1 MPNVP
6 AADVMVLGD
15 TPLNNDLKIRPY
27 LHQRPLH
34 SRHRRAV
41 TPAPPT
47 PPRRPAG
54 CSTDAS
60 IDSPDPVDP
69 SDGCSEVSSVVASL
83 GQPAGVVALAPVVT
97 QEQAEQSR
105 PLVPMAAVSVN
116 RLVKQHVHKQA
127 PQRVAAPPTTHE
139 AALLT
144 TAFRPSM
151 VRRAYEN
158 CNRRPQ
164 TPPPAVSLPSKE
176 NWTAAT
182 RTVSALESER
192 ATIAAASSL
201 SLNVAARLRTS
212 MVDVSVALLRE
223 VERHS
228 LRLAREKTAHREST
242 TAREE
247 LCARIVALQATFAAE
262 QRGASATQALRDVVT
277 SESVARCHLEHL
289 ALVSTLNSFSRLCNE
304 HVFRS
309 SRAQQCVSLQL
320 ATLDNEATA
329 RVALESSENESRLQV
344 VHEAHRTLARRYAAV
359 RLPPTPPSDVACQTV
374 RPLTALEVI
383 RGDRRSDAGEIVSSA
398 GASFSGSAATAECR
412 SVPEQRAATHE
423 EQYRRQER
431 QLLSTIV
438 RKEQEMAELRGAVR
452 DLERRLLTA
461 TATPSPAVTKA
472 PTTTTTSRATSTDCV
487 GTSSSPPQLS
497 PAPPAAAAGAAV
509 ADLTMQLSRAAVEI
523 TTLRH
528 TRDKLA
534 DTVRCLLEQ
543 QQQKRGCPVVVTDPA
558 PAACPAT
565 PHPRPAL
572 SLMGAGMTP
581 RPHRAPG
588 PGAAAPRVTFAIDSD

>member
-1 MPNVP
+1 MPNV

-15 TPLNNDLKIRPY
+15 TPLNSDLKVRPY

-54 CSTDAS
+54 CSTDVS

-69 SDGCSEVSSVVASL
+69 SDGCSEISSVVASL
-83 GQPAGVVALAPVVT
+83 VQPAGVGALAPAGV

-116 RLVKQHVHKQA
+116 RLVKQHVHKQV

-151 VRRAYEN
+151 VRRAHEN

-192 ATIAAASSL
+192 GAIAAAASL
-201 SLNVAARLRTS
+201 SLHVASKLRTA
-212 MVDVSVALLRE
+212 MVDASVAFLRE
-223 VERHS
+223 AETQS
-228 LRLAREKTAHREST
+228 LRLARERTAHRESM
-242 TAREE
+242 TAREV
-247 LCARIVALQATFAAE
+247 LCAKIVALQATFAAE
-262 QRGASATQALRDVVT
+262 QRGASTTQALRDVVT
-277 SESVARCHLEHL
+277 SESVSRSHLEYL
-289 ALVSTLNSFSRLCNE
+289 ALVSTLNGFSRLFNE
-304 HVFRS
+304 HAFRS
-309 SRAQQCVSLQL
+309 SRTQQCVSLQL
-320 ATLDNEATA
+320 ATLDSEATA
-329 RVALESSENESRLQV
+329 RADLERSENESRLQV

-383 RGDRRSDAGEIVSSA
+383 SGDRRSDAGEIVTSSV
-398 GASFSGSAATAECR
+398 GASFFGSAATAECR
-412 SVPEQRAATHE
+412 SAPEQRAVMQE
-423 EQYRRQER
+423 EQQRRQER

-472 PTTTTTSRATSTDCV
+472 PTTTTASRATSTDCV
-487 GTSSSPPQLS
+487 GTSSPPQLS
-497 PAPPAAAAGAAV
+497 PAPPAAAASAAV

-534 DTVRCLLEQ
+534 DTVRSLLEQ
-543 QQQKRGCPVVVTDPA
+543 QQQKRGGPVVVNDPA
-558 PAACPAT
+558 PATCPAT

-581 RPHRAPG
+581 RPRPG
-588 PGAAAPRVTFAIDSD
+588 TAAPRVTFAIDSD

>member
-1 MPNVP
+1 MAMPNV
-6 AADVMVLGD
+6 ATEVMVLVD
-15 TPLNNDLKIRPY
+15 TPLNSDLKVRPY

-54 CSTDAS
+54 CSTDVS

-69 SDGCSEVSSVVASL
+69 SDGCSEISSVVASVVL
-83 GQPAGVVALAPVVT
+83 PAGVVALAPVVT

-105 PLVPMAAVSVN
+105 SLVPMAAVSVN
-116 RLVKQHVHKQA
+116 RLIKQHVHEQA

-151 VRRAYEN
+151 VRRAHEN

-192 ATIAAASSL
+192 AAIAAAASL
-201 SLNVAARLRTS
+201 SLNVAARLRTA
-212 MVDVSVALLRE
+212 MVDASVALLRE
-223 VERHS
+223 AETQS
-228 LRLAREKTAHREST
+228 LRLAREKTAHRESMK
-242 TAREE
+242 AREE

-262 QRGASATQALRDVVT
+262 QRSASATQALRDVVT
-277 SESVARCHLEHL
+277 SESVARSHLENL
-289 ALVSTLNSFSRLCNE
+289 ALVSTLNSFSRLFNE
-304 HVFRS
+304 HAFRS

-320 ATLDNEATA
+320 ATLDNEWTTRAD
-329 RVALESSENESRLQV
+329 LERSENESRLQV
-344 VHEAHRTLARRYAAV
+344 VHDAHRNLARRYAAV
-359 RLPPTPPSDVACQTV
+359 RLPPAPPSDVACQTV

-383 RGDRRSDAGEIVSSA
+383 RGDRRSDGGEIVSSTA
-398 GASFSGSAATAECR
+398 ASFAGSAATAECP
-412 SVPEQRAATHE
+412 SVPEQRAVTQE
-423 EQYRRQER
+423 EQHRRQER

-487 GTSSSPPQLS
+487 GTSSPPQLS
-497 PAPPAAAAGAAV
+497 PAPPAATASTAV

-534 DTVRCLLEQ
+534 DTVRTLLEQ
-543 QQQKRGCPVVVTDPA
+543 QQQKRGGPVATDPA